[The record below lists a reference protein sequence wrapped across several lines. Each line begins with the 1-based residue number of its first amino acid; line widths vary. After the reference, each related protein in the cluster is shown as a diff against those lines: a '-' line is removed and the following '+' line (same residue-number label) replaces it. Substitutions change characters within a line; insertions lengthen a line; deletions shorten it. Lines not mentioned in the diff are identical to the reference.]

1 MVSKGAVP
9 DFEAQLAT
17 LVEGAPEGDGWLH
30 EQKFDGYRIGLRK
43 DGRTVELWSRR
54 GQDWTAEFPAIAG
67 AGGRL
72 AARRALLDGELAAV
86 LPNGVTSFQ
95 ALQNRRPD
103 TPLAYFVFDLLHL
116 DGEDLREQPIEIR
129 KEKLR
134 ALLDGSQTAGLFR
147 YSDHVIGGGVEFHGQ
162 ACGLGLE
169 GIVSKRLGT
178 RYRAGRNLDWQKTK
192 CVRRQEFVLGGFT
205 DPEGARAGV
214 GALLIGYYD
223 GAALRWA
230 GKVGTG
236 AGWNTRYLRDLRR
249 QLEAIETKQSPFD
262 PPVDD
267 SWLRRN
273 AHWVQPKLVA
283 EIAFGEWTEDGRIR
297 HPSMQGLRADKDPR
311 DVRREQPTVHPPAK
325 RAKADKPDKKSDKKP
340 DKKTEKKSDSGSV
353 VRGITISHPDRVIY
367 ADLGLTKLDVAR
379 YYGEVAPAMMPHVR
393 DRPLTLLRCGG
404 AIDYGADK
412 GGCVMLRH
420 GKAWGPREL
429 RRVKIREL
437 RKTGEYLVAD
447 TPEAL
452 VALAQ
457 MGIVE
462 VHTWNAGAKTPY
474 VHDRVVFDF
483 DPGPEVGWREVV
495 AAARLVRQMLD
506 DQKLRSFVKTTGGKG
521 LHVVVPI
528 APTDGAACLAFSQAV
543 AAAMV
548 ESDPRRFTTNVP
560 KAGREKLILV
570 DALRN
575 GRANTAVAAF
585 SLRAR
590 RGAPVSMP
598 LDWDEL
604 TPRLDPAR
612 FTIRTAVA
620 RAGAGDPWADYWTCR
635 QNLPTAAAPR
645 SSRPPR
651 VRRLKNQT
659 G

>member
-17 LVEGAPEGDGWLH
+17 LVEAAPEGDGWLH

-54 GQDWTAEFPAIAG
+54 GQDWTAEFPALAA

-72 AARRALLDGELAAV
+72 AARRALLDGEVAAV

-116 DGEDLREQPIEIR
+116 DGHDLRDQPIERR

-134 ALLDGSQTAGLFR
+134 ALLEASETAGLFR
-147 YSDHVIGGGVEFHGQ
+147 FSDHVVGGGAEFHRQ

-169 GIVSKRLGT
+169 GIVSKRMGT
-178 RYRAGRNLDWQKTK
+178 RYRAGRNLDWQKVK

-205 DPEGARAGV
+205 DPEGSREGV

-223 GAALRWA
+223 GQALRWA

-236 AGWNTRYLRDLRR
+236 TGWNARYLRDLRR
-249 QLEAIETKQSPFD
+249 QLEAIEIEQSPFD
-262 PPVDD
+262 PALDD

-273 AHWVQPKLVA
+273 AHWVRPKLVA
-283 EIAFGEWTEDGRIR
+283 EIAFGEWTDDGRIR

-311 DVRREQPTVHPPAK
+311 DVRREQPSSVAAPAAPRK
-325 RAKADKPDKKSDKKP
+325 RARGKPPRAAKAEQPA
-340 DKKTEKKSDSGSV
+340 V
-353 VRGITISHPDRVIY
+353 LRGIAVSHPHRVIF

-379 YYGEVAPAMMPHVR
+379 YYDQVAPAMVPHVR

-404 AIDYGADK
+404 AIDFGADK

-420 GKAWGPREL
+420 GKAWGPPEL

-462 VHTWNAGAKTPY
+462 VHTWNAGARTPY

-483 DPGPEVGWREVV
+483 DPGPEVAWREVV
-495 AAARLVRQMLD
+495 GAARLVRDLLAE
-506 DQKLRSFVKTTGGKG
+506 QKLRAFVKTTGGKG

-528 APTDGAACLAFSQAV
+528 APAHGAACLAFSQAV
-543 AAAMV
+543 AAALV
-548 ESDPRRFTTNVP
+548 EGDPRRFTTSVP
-560 KAGREKLILV
+560 KAGRQKQILV

-612 FTIRTAVA
+612 FDIRTAVA
-620 RAGAGDPWADYWTCR
+620 RAHGKDPWAGYSTCR
-635 QNLPTAAAPR
+635 QKLPAATH
-645 SSRPPR
+645 
-651 VRRLKNQT
+651 RRA
-659 G
+659 

>member
-17 LVEGAPEGDGWLH
+17 LVEAAPAGDGWLH

-43 DGRTVELWSRR
+43 DGRAVELWSRR
-54 GQDWTAEFPAIAG
+54 GQDWTAEFPALAA

-72 AARRALLDGELAAV
+72 AARRALLDGEVAAV

-116 DGEDLREQPIEIR
+116 DGQDLRDQPIERR

-134 ALLDGSQTAGLFR
+134 ALLEASPTGGLFR
-147 YSDHVIGGGVEFHGQ
+147 LSDHVVGGGVEFHRQ
-162 ACGLGLE
+162 ACELGLE
-169 GIVSKRLGT
+169 GIVSKRLGA
-178 RYRAGRNLDWQKTK
+178 RYRAGRNLDWQKVK

-205 DPEGARAGV
+205 EPEGAREGI

-223 GAALRWA
+223 GDSLRWA

-236 AGWNTRYLRDLRR
+236 AGWNARYLRDLRR
-249 QLEAIETKQSPFD
+249 QLDQFETKQSPFD

-267 SWLRRN
+267 SWLRRH
-273 AHWVQPKLVA
+273 AHWVAPKLVA
-283 EIAFGEWTEDGRIR
+283 EIAFGEWTDDGRIR

-311 DVRREQPTVHPPAK
+311 DVRREQPAPAPRVAPAK
-325 RAKADKPDKKSDKKP
+325 KRARGKRRELTATDDG
-340 DKKTEKKSDSGSV
+340 TAIH
-353 VRGITISHPDRVIY
+353 GITISHPERVIY

-379 YYGEVAPAMMPHVR
+379 YYGEVAPAMVPHVR

-404 AIDYGADK
+404 AIAYDADK

-420 GKAWGPREL
+420 GKAWGPPQL

-462 VHTWNAGAKTPY
+462 VHTWNASAATPY

-483 DPGPEVGWREVV
+483 DPGPEVAWREVV
-495 AAARLVRQMLD
+495 AAARLVRDMLA
-506 DQKLRSFVKTTGGKG
+506 DQKLRSFLKTTGGKG

-528 APTDGAACLAFSQAV
+528 ARTDGAACLAFSQAV
-543 AAAMV
+543 AAALV
-548 ESDPRRFTTNVP
+548 ETNPRRFTTNVP
-560 KAGREKLILV
+560 KAGREKQILV

-604 TPRLDPAR
+604 TARLDPAR
-612 FTIRTAVA
+612 FDIRTAVA
-620 RAGAGDPWADYWTCR
+620 RSRERDPWSGYWTCR
-635 QNLPTAAAPR
+635 QKLPAAPR
-645 SSRPPR
+645 
-651 VRRLKNQT
+651 RR

>member
-1 MVSKGAVP
+1 MVSKAAVP

-17 LVEGAPEGDGWLH
+17 LVEAAPEGEGWLH

-43 DGRTVELWSRR
+43 EGRTVELWSRR
-54 GQDWTAEFPAIAG
+54 GQDWTAEFPAIAA
-67 AGGRL
+67 AGGKL
-72 AARRALLDGELAAV
+72 AARRALLDGEVAAV

-116 DGEDLREQPIEIR
+116 DGQDLRGEPIERR

-134 ALLDGSQTAGLFR
+134 ALLDGSQTGGLFR
-147 YSDHVIGGGVEFHGQ
+147 YSDHVVGGGVEFHRQ
-162 ACGLGLE
+162 ACTLGLE

-205 DPEGARAGV
+205 DPEGARAGI

-223 GAALRWA
+223 GDALRWA

-236 AGWNTRYLRDLRR
+236 PGWNARYLADLRR
-249 QLEAIETKQSPFD
+249 RLEKFETKQSPFD

-273 AHWVQPKLVA
+273 AHWVRPQLVA
-283 EIAFGEWTEDGRIR
+283 EIAFGEWTDDGRIR

-311 DVRREQPTVHPPAK
+311 DVRREQPAPAPATPARK
-325 RAKADKPDKKSDKKP
+325 PRARRKPAAAAKP
-340 DKKTEKKSDSGSV
+340 AEGPV
-353 VRGITISHPDRVIY
+353 VLGISISHPDRVIY

-379 YYGEVAPAMMPHVR
+379 YYGEVAPAMVPHVR
-393 DRPLTLLRCGG
+393 GRPLTLLRCGG
-404 AIDYGADK
+404 AIDYGAEK

-462 VHTWNAGAKTPY
+462 VHTWNAAAETPY
-474 VHDRVVFDF
+474 LHDRVVFDF

-495 AAARLVRQMLD
+495 AAAGLVRQLLAE
-506 DQKLRSFVKTTGGKG
+506 QKLRSFVKTTGGKG

-528 APTDGAACLAFSQAV
+528 APADGPACLAFSQAV

-548 ESDPRRFTTNVP
+548 ESDPRRFTTSVP
-560 KAGREKLILV
+560 KAGREKQILV

-604 TPRLDPAR
+604 TARLNPAR
-612 FTIRTAVA
+612 FTLGTAVA
-620 RAGAGDPWADYWTCR
+620 RAREGDRWADYWKCR
-635 QNLPTAAAPR
+635 QKLPTAPR
-645 SSRPPR
+645 TRA
-651 VRRLKNQT
+651 
-659 G
+659 

>member
-1 MVSKGAVP
+1 MLILSAMVSKGAVP
-9 DFEAQLAT
+9 DFDAQLAT
-17 LVEGAPEGDGWLH
+17 LVEAAPEGDGWLH

-54 GQDWTAEFPAIAG
+54 GQDWTSEFPALAA

-72 AARRALLDGELAAV
+72 AARRALLDGEVAAV

-116 DGEDLREQPIEIR
+116 DGQDLRDEPIERR
-129 KEKLR
+129 KAKLR
-134 ALLDGSQTAGLFR
+134 ALLDASPTGGLFR
-147 YSDHVIGGGVEFHGQ
+147 FSDHVVGGGIEFHRQ

-205 DPEGARAGV
+205 DPEGAREGV
-214 GALLIGYYD
+214 GALLIGVFEGD
-223 GAALRWA
+223 ALRWT

-236 AGWNTRYLRDLRR
+236 AGWNARYLRDLRR
-249 QLEAIETKQSPFD
+249 QLDAIEVKQSPFD

-267 SWLRRN
+267 SWLRRH

-311 DVRREQPTVHPPAK
+311 DVRREQPVAAAARPRK
-325 RAKADKPDKKSDKKP
+325 RARGKQPRSPKAGAGAD
-340 DKKTEKKSDSGSV
+340 V
-353 VRGITISHPDRVIY
+353 LGIAISHPERVIY

-379 YYGEVAPAMMPHVR
+379 YYGEVAEAMVPHVR

-420 GKAWGPREL
+420 GKAWGPPQL

-447 TPEAL
+447 TAEAL

-462 VHTWNAGAKTPY
+462 VHTWNAGARTPY

-495 AAARLVRQMLD
+495 AAARLVRDMLA
-506 DQKLRSFVKTTGGKG
+506 DQKLRAFVKTTGGKG

-528 APTDGAACLAFSQAV
+528 APAEGAACLAFSQAV
-543 AAAMV
+543 AAALV
-548 ESDPRRFTTNVP
+548 GSDPRRFTTNVP
-560 KAGREKLILV
+560 KAGRERQILV

-590 RGAPVSMP
+590 AGAPVSMP

-612 FTIRTAVA
+612 FNIRTAVA
-620 RAGAGDPWADYWTCR
+620 RARGGDPWADYWTCR
-635 QNLPTAAAPR
+635 QKLPTA
-645 SSRPPR
+645 SR
-651 VRRLKNQT
+651 RRA
-659 G
+659 